1 MRVSKKCFVKVNGYR
16 NEEEKIALE
25 MESVADTILHVNEW
39 NKLFEEVG
47 YEGEWELLQNL
58 N

>member
-25 MESVADTILHVNEW
+25 KWNLVADTILHVNEW

-47 YEGEWELLQNL
+47 YEGEWEFFTP
-58 N
+58 